1 MDPMAMAAVLG
12 LAFVGH
18 RMSSSNET
26 YVEQQPIESKV
37 ANAKGDVPTFKD
49 EDPRFRVIS
58 NNDKK
63 EVPSFRDISMYSTK
77 QVYGQP
83 VYQLS
88 SRETVSNRMN
98 NLNPNPWQRVG
109 PGIGVGPNTPAY
121 GGYQQLARALP
132 QNVNDYKLTTLA
144 SRPQAPAASLI
155 PTQETRTTLVEKNR
169 PNKDFFRAPGKGIAY
184 VRAAERRSHN
194 VRTDFPT
201 LKEQSINRLHD
212 DVLSGPR
219 YITNMAHLVTDNTS
233 LDRRDNRAKKDRIG
247 NPGMMNV
254 RAGPLGAG
262 GAVTSVRID
271 QNHTRPNSGATLVSQ
286 GYKRDGM
293 QRVNT
298 FKENGNFWSDDLNLV
313 AKQMTGN
320 PYNHS
325 LAVNA

>member
-1 MDPMAMAAVLG
+1 MAAVVG
-12 LAFVGH
+12 LAFVGY
-18 RMSSSNET
+18 RMSADASEKRI
-26 YVEQQPIESKV
+26 EQPPIETKV
-37 ANAKGDVPTFKD
+37 ANAKSDLPIFND
-49 EDPRFRVIS
+49 SDPRFRVIA
-58 NNDKK
+58 NKDKQ
-63 EVPSFRDISMYSTK
+63 EVPSFRDISMNSTK

-83 VYQLS
+83 VYQLA

-109 PGIGVGPNTPAY
+109 PGIGVGPNVPSY
-121 GGYQQLARALP
+121 GGYQQLTRALP
-132 QNVNDYKLTTLA
+132 PNVNDYKKTTLA
-144 SRPQAPAASLI
+144 SRPQAPPASLI

-169 PNKDFFRAPGKGIAY
+169 PNKDFHREPGKGIAY
-184 VRAAERRSHN
+184 VTAPERRPHN

-212 DVLSGPR
+212 DVRPGPR

-233 LDRRDNRAKKDRIG
+233 LDRRDNRAKKDRVG
-247 NPGMMNV
+247 NPGRMNV

-271 QNHTRPNSGATLVSQ
+271 DNHTHPNAGSTIVSQ

-298 FKENGNFWSDDLNLV
+298 FKENGNFWSNDLNLA

-325 LAVNA
+325 LASNA

>member
-1 MDPMAMAAVLG
+1 MAMAAVLG
-12 LAFVGH
+12 LAFIGQ
-18 RMSSSNET
+18 RMSSDSVEN
-26 YVEQQPIESKV
+26 YVEPPPIESKV
-37 ANAKGDVPTFKD
+37 PNAKGDVPTFKD

-58 NNDKK
+58 SNDKK
-63 EVPSFRDISMYSTK
+63 EVPSFRDVSMYSTK

-83 VYQLS
+83 VYNLS
-88 SRETVSNRMN
+88 SREIVSNRMN

-121 GGYQQLARALP
+121 GGYQQLTRALP
-132 QNVNDYKLTTLA
+132 TNVNDYKKTTLA

-155 PTQETRTTLVEKNR
+155 PTQETRTTIVEKNR
-169 PNKDFFRAPGKGIAY
+169 PNKDFYREPGKGIAY
-184 VRAAERRSHN
+184 VTAAERRPHN

-201 LKEQSINRLHD
+201 LKEQSINRIHD
-212 DVLSGPR
+212 DVLPGPR
-219 YITNMAHLVTDNTS
+219 YITNNAHIITGNQS
-233 LDRRDNRAKKDRIG
+233 LDRRDNRSKKDRIG

-271 QNHTRPNSGATLVSQ
+271 KNYTRPNTGGTLVSQ

-293 QRVNT
+293 QRVNA
-298 FKENGNFWSDDLNLV
+298 FKSNGNFWADDLNLV
-313 AKQMTGN
+313 AKQMAGN

-325 LAVNA
+325 LATNA